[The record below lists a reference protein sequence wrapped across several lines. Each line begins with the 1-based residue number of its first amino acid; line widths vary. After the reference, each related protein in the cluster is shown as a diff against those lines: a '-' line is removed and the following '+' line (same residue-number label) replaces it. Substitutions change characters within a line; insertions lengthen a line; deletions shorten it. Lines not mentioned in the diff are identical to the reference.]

1 MSVSTNRATYD
12 ATITVATDAKVSS
25 SVYLA
30 GRSLVGVVLPAQW
43 TASDLTFKVSTDG
56 TTFHDLYASTG
67 LYTYPTAGLA
77 AGAASVFD
85 ATLFNAWDYVQVRS
99 VTDQAA
105 DRVLTLIAK

>member
-12 ATITVATDAKVSS
+12 ATITVATNAKVSS
-25 SVYLA
+25 PVYLA
-30 GRSLVGVVLPAQW
+30 GRSLVGIVLPAQW
-43 TASDLTFKVSTDG
+43 TASDLTFQVSIDG
-56 TTFHDLYASTG
+56 STWHDLYTSTG

-77 AGAASVFD
+77 ASAASMFD

-105 DRVLTLIAK
+105 DRVLTLIAR